1 MDIFSGLK
9 FIAAS
14 ALAVIAFWAWNEW
27 EHLNDELKATKQN
40 LSVSETNNE
49 KLNFTIQQQQNT
61 IKRQI
66 EEAKQIQEANSRL
79 QKTNTT
85 LQTEYKELD
94 ERFNESAG
102 KQRDITALAV
112 KKSSAVERVIN
123 KASLNA
129 FRCAEL
135 AMGAPLTQEEL
146 DATKK
151 SEINP
156 ECPSLA
162 NPNYITY

>member
-14 ALAVIAFWAWNEW
+14 ALVVIAFWAWTEW
-27 EHLNDELKATKQN
+27 EHLNDELEATKQN

>member
-1 MDIFSGLK
+1 MDIFSGIK
-9 FIAAS
+9 FVGAS
-14 ALAVIAFWAWNEW
+14 IVIVLGFWAWNEYDKLSAKLDAAVDN
-27 EHLNDELKATKQN
+27 LN
-40 LSVSETNNE
+40 VSEANND
-49 KLNFTIQQQQNT
+49 KLKFTIDQQQIT

-66 EEAKQIQEANSRL
+66 EDAKKVQEANSRL
-79 QKTNTT
+79 QETNNT
-85 LQTEYKELD
+85 LQTEYKDLD
-94 ERFNESAG
+94 KRFNESAG
-102 KQRDITALAV
+102 KQRDITALAI
-112 KKSSAVERVIN
+112 KKTSAVERIIN